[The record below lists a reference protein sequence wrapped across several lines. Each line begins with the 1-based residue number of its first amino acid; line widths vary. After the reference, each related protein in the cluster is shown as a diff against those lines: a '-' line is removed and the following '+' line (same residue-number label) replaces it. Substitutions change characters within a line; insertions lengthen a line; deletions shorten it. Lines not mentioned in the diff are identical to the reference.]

1 MKSPMPENEAESIAQ
16 IKLCS
21 KYLRLFVF
29 CLDGFHFLLRFL
41 ACFLLGNFNF
51 LRALFSF
58 SASLCALLAGGN
70 LPLHFLLRF
79 LLHFLLRFLASFS
92 GSFSVLFPDECL
104 ALFFSLMLYSA
115 FQPSVCLVFKATSA
129 LWPTVTGGIDSLHR
143 TDCLDGLNADC
154 NFGN

>member
-1 MKSPMPENEAESIAQ
+1 MLPPKKIILSKIRENGPETKPENEPENEAANEITNAENEAESILQ

-21 KYLRLFVF
+21 KSLRFFVF

-58 SASLCALLAGGN
+58 SASLCALPAGGN

-79 LLHFLLRFLASFS
+79 LLHFLLQKAPIL
-92 GSFSVLFPDECL
+92 P
-104 ALFFSLMLYSA
+104 YSDA
-115 FQPSVCLVFKATSA
+115 EFEPLT
-129 LWPTVTGGIDSLHR
+129 LWWLLR
-143 TDCLDGLNADC
+143 
-154 NFGN
+154 